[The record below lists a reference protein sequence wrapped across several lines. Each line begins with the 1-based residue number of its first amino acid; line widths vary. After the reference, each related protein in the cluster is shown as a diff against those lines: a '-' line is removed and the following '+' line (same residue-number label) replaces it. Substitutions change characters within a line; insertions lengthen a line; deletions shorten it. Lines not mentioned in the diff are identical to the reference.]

1 MAVLAAVLLCGGK
14 GSRMVAGGVT
24 THKPLLEVGGVPAT
38 RFVVEGLLNSNLEFS
53 QFIIVVPPG
62 REKEYED
69 ALAGLGCR
77 IVVQECALGTGN
89 AVYDSLEHLLAPI
102 EHIYVS
108 FGTQPLVRTETI
120 EGTLDVHINQNLGF
134 TLATV
139 VMDNPYAPL
148 LRDSG
153 GGVCGSVETHLEGA
167 KMPSHGE
174 TNIGAYWASRS
185 ALDVVLRGLH
195 DDLYVAENN
204 RYATNSGEL
213 GFPNEMVRGCLTAG
227 LGVNGVP
234 IAMETEMMGIKT
246 PETLAAIR
254 AIVG

>member
-1 MAVLAAVLLCGGK
+1 
-14 GSRMVAGGVT
+14 
-24 THKPLLEVGGVPAT
+24 
-38 RFVVEGLLNSNLEFS
+38 
-53 QFIIVVPPG
+53 
-62 REKEYED
+62 
-69 ALAGLGCR
+69 
-77 IVVQECALGTGN
+77 
-89 AVYDSLEHLLAPI
+89 
-102 EHIYVS
+102 
-108 FGTQPLVRTETI
+108 
-120 EGTLDVHINQNLGF
+120 
-134 TLATV
+134 
-139 VMDNPYAPL
+139 
-148 LRDSG
+148 
-153 GGVCGSVETHLEGA
+153 
-167 KMPSHGE
+167 MPSHGE